1 MQPNHRTQN
10 LASLAG
16 SALLMALLITLG
28 YYVPD
33 GLIALAHK

>member
-16 SALLMALLITLG
+16 SALLIALLITLG

-33 GLIALAHK
+33 AVVALAHN

>member
-1 MQPNHRTQN
+1 MQHDHRNQN
-10 LASLAG
+10 IASLAG